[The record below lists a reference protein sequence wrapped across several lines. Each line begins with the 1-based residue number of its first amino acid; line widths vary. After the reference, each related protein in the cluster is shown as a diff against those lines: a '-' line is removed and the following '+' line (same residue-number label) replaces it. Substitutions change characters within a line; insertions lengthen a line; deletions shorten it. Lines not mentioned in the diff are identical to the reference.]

1 MVVVNTFAKFVLML
15 MISFSG
21 NKVEGSE
28 WYQIKKS
35 TGNDSYSLQIN
46 KGVKLCDIFLGNL
59 CEKFEMVML

>member
-46 KGVKLCDIFLGNL
+46 KGVKLYDIF
-59 CEKFEMVML
+59 FR